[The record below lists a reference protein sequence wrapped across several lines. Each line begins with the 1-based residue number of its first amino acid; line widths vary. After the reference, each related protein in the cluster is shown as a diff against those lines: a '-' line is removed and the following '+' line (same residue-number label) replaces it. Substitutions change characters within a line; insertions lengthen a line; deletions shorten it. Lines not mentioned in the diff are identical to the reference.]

1 MGLQA
6 QLPLRVAFAGLDRQ
20 RGVEGGQRT
29 VHRLNEEIIEV
40 QAFVGRQVLLGLR
53 DYDLDFIALADHQLG
68 THLRADADP
77 VDAGRHRQGAVG
89 FDGDLEAHRLHRGD
103 QLQVQLQQRLAAGED
118 HVFAG
123 RVSVRP
129 QRVDGRRQRFG
140 RGELAAA
147 LAVGADEVGVAELA
161 DGAGAVAFAAGPQ
174 IAAGKTAE
182 HGGTPGMGALALQG
196 VKDFFDTVS
205 HGISSAG
212 GAGGRRIPVDNPLLY
227 PRRRPAGI
235 SRPAGGD
242 YLLNEWKILIFRN
255 AALQQ
260 QGYVVGAPRIAG
272 ASTCY
277 GGFMRLLPPTM
288 LPLTIL
294 AGAILSGAML
304 ATPPLSAPMA
314 WRVEAMMAGAAL
326 LAAVALWLAWR
337 HYRLRVTVA
346 ELHTELTRERALRGG
361 AEQALIDTH
370 ASLCRLAAQQG
381 EVQNAERRRIARDIH
396 DDLGQHLLTLKMDI
410 ATLQAGAA
418 IQTLAN
424 PLDERLGQLGQRIDL
439 AVLNEGLGRALT
451 HHLADFARLSGIR
464 CELMADA
471 DALCAARDCGADT
484 MIYRVVQEALA
495 NVARHARASS
505 VSVALSRQPQRL
517 AMTVSDNGVGL
528 PVAAGASRCGRGLDG
543 MQERVSGAG
552 GRLEILSAPGRG
564 TTLLISVP
572 LEAA

>member
-6 QLPLRVAFAGLDRQ
+6 QLPLRVAFARLDRQ
-20 RGVEGGQRT
+20 RGVEFGQRA
-29 VHRLNEEIIEV
+29 VHRLDEEIVEV
-40 QAFVGRQVLLGLR
+40 QALIGSQVLIGLR
-53 DYDLDFIALADHQLG
+53 DHDLDFVALLDHQIG
-68 THLRADADP
+68 AHLRADADP
-77 VDAGRHRQGAVG
+77 VDAGRHRQRAVG
-89 FDGDLEAHRLHRGD
+89 FDGDLETDGVHRGD
-103 QLQVQLQQRLAAGED
+103 QFKIQLQQRFAARED
-118 HVFAG
+118 DVFAG
-123 RVSVRP
+123 RVSAWP
-129 QRVDGRRQRFG
+129 QRVDSRRQRLG

-161 DGAGAVAFAAGPQ
+161 DGAGAVAFTAGPQ
-174 IAAGKTAE
+174 VAAGKAAE

-212 GAGGRRIPVDNPLLY
+212 GVCGRHIPVDNHLLY

-235 SRPAGGD
+235 YAAAGGD
-242 YLLNEWKILIFRN
+242 YLLNERKILIFRN

-439 AVLNEGLGRALT
+439 AVRSLRAIINDLRPAVLNEGLGRALT
-451 HHLADFARLSGIR
+451 HPLPDFARLSGIPR
-464 CELMADA
+464 DSMA
-471 DALCAARDCGADT
+471 AAA
-484 MIYRVVQEALA
+484 
-495 NVARHARASS
+495 
-505 VSVALSRQPQRL
+505 
-517 AMTVSDNGVGL
+517 
-528 PVAAGASRCGRGLDG
+528 
-543 MQERVSGAG
+543 
-552 GRLEILSAPGRG
+552 
-564 TTLLISVP
+564 
-572 LEAA
+572 